1 MAAKLTRIRND
12 VRDIGMLHDPSTP
25 GAPKTYKQALNWFRQ
40 KAMGRFTSCDAE
52 IRVVNPRKGKMPK
65 NVPLNIV
72 GTIFIF
78 NFEIAKDF
86 TIDMPVLLS
95 QSAFVTGPFVI
106 FANEVQLS
114 SPSGTLA
121 PMRSFDWIFG
131 TPNEAGMDFHIMAE
145 ANFTTA
151 ERTELTAASLHD
163 IQTVHDA
170 FVIARFVFPPTE
182 SLVKILVEG
191 M

>member
-12 VRDIGMLHDPSTP
+12 VRDIGMSHDPSTP

-52 IRVVNPRKGKMPK
+52 IRVINPRKGKMPK

-72 GTIFIF
+72 GTIFVF

-131 TPNEAGMDFHIMAE
+131 TPNAAGMDFHIMAE

-151 ERTELTAASLHD
+151 ERTELTPASLHD
-163 IQTVHDA
+163 LQTVHDA
-170 FVIARFVFPPTE
+170 FVIAGFVFPLTKDV
-182 SLVKILVEG
+182 VKMLVEG
-191 M
+191 